1 MFQQWTDGCTPGNCR
16 GNGVNEGEGACREE
30 ETVRSRRAKG
40 KGWRA
45 EGEQCVGREGRRGEG
60 DDGDTCRFVS
70 SWRVKCTHSPL
81 FCPHI
86 FSLSLCIGSHPP
98 SVPLPHPLTPFIP
111 TYYWSLK
118 KKIGQPLCKEERR
131 SGEGGRLWAEW
142 EKKVKQSILD
152 RKQSPWEWVGGIMKL
167 ACELFVQVERRV
179 QIHKNNREREKQL
192 KPQHN
197 K

>member
-1 MFQQWTDGCTPGNCR
+1 MLNVPTNVSAVDKQMHSWKLPR
-16 GNGVNEGEGACREE
+16 RWGEWGGGSMQRRRIRWGAEE
-30 ETVRSRRAKG
+30 QKEKG
-40 KGWRA
+40 
-45 EGEQCVGREGRRGEG
+45 EEQSVGREGRRGEG

-98 SVPLPHPLTPFIP
+98 SIPLPHPLTPFIP

-131 SGEGGRLWAEW
+131 SGEGGRLWAEG
-142 EKKVKQSILD
+142 KKQGETKHS
-152 RKQSPWEWVGGIMKL
+152 G
-167 ACELFVQVERRV
+167 
-179 QIHKNNREREKQL
+179 
-192 KPQHN
+192 
-197 K
+197 